1 MSLYLF
7 LIALSP
13 QFCGASPTAVVQ
25 SLEASFV
32 QDKKIAYK
40 GYLITSSYDP
50 NTSIALATIKLR
62 GRILA
67 RMKQT
72 DNFLNST
79 QMALVSILGKG
90 TKQVII
96 EQSSLG
102 NKCCFYYRIYD
113 LFPRLHLIFDSKKYP
128 VGHDRPEIVD
138 LDKDGV
144 AELVMDDLTI
154 TFAEWLPFISSPRPA
169 VTFKYEKRAG
179 RYLPANRKFAGHILR
194 GVEEEIAKVK
204 EMNRD
209 IEGTSSQEYLMHLLE
224 VFSSLVYA
232 GYASKAWAF
241 YAKQYKLRDK
251 RVFRTETQRWLLKD
265 RVYRS
270 IYRIKH

>member
-7 LIALSP
+7 LTVISH
-13 QFCGASPTAVVQ
+13 QFCGASPTVMQ

-32 QDKKIAYK
+32 QDKKIVYK

-62 GRILA
+62 GRTLA

-90 TKQVII
+90 TKQVVI

-113 LFPRLHLIFDSKKYP
+113 LFPRFRLVFDSSKYP
-128 VGHDRPEIVD
+128 VGHDRLEIVD
-138 LDKDGV
+138 LDKDGM
-144 AELVMDDLTI
+144 AELVIDDLTI
-154 TFAEWLPFISSPRPA
+154 TFAEWLAFISSPRP
-169 VTFKYEKRAG
+169 TTIFKYEKRPG
-179 RYLPANRKFAGHILR
+179 RYLPANRKFAGYILR
-194 GVEEEIAKVK
+194 GIGEGIAKVK

-209 IEGTSSQEYLMHLLE
+209 IEATSSQEYLMHFLE
-224 VFSSLVYA
+224 VFSSLAYA
-232 GYASKAWAF
+232 GHARRAWAF
-241 YAKQYKLRDK
+241 YDKQYKLHNK
-251 RVFRTETQRWLLKD
+251 KGFRTEIKRWLLKD
-265 RVYRS
+265 QVYRW

>member
-1 MSLYLF
+1 MNLYLL

-13 QFCGASPTAVVQ
+13 QFCGASPIVAQ

-40 GYLITSSYDP
+40 GYLISSSYDP
-50 NTSIALATIKLR
+50 HTRIAFATIKLR
-62 GRILA
+62 GKFLA

-79 QMALVSILGKG
+79 QMALVSLLGKG

-96 EQSSLG
+96 EQSTLG

-113 LFPRLHLIFDSKKYP
+113 LFPRFRLIFASERYP

-138 LDKDGV
+138 LDKDGI
-144 AELVMDDLTI
+144 AELVMDDLII
-154 TFAEWLPFISSPRPA
+154 TFAEWLAFISSPRPT
-169 VTFKYEKRAG
+169 VIFKYEKRAA

-194 GVEEEIAKVK
+194 GVEEDFAKVK

-209 IEGTSSQEYLMHLLE
+209 IEGASSEGYLMHFLE
-224 VFSSLVYA
+224 VFSRLVYA
-232 GYASKAWAF
+232 GRARKAWAF
-241 YAKQYKLRDK
+241 YDKQYKLRDK
-251 RVFRTETQRWLLKD
+251 GVFRTEIKRWLIKD
-265 RVYRS
+265 PVFRS
-270 IYRIKH
+270 IYRIKA